1 MGTTTAVAPFA
12 PKTEEAAPSREGN
25 MTSSHGGVH
34 VVDGF
39 DILAGVLVLLSAVA
53 VFKMI
58 MKPGRVNVTSNKGK
72 ND

>member
-1 MGTTTAVAPFA
+1 
-12 PKTEEAAPSREGN
+12 

-53 VFKMI
+53 VCKMI
-58 MKPGRVNVTSNKGK
+58 MKPGRVSVTSKKGK
-72 ND
+72 KD